1 MKLQD
6 FDYELPCE
14 LIAQYPLPDRD
25 RARLMVVERSSQ
37 KIHHHF
43 FSDIEK
49 FLPPESLIIL
59 NDSKV
64 VPARLI
70 GTREKTGGRVEIF
83 LLNRLP
89 DGYSYEAM
97 IRPLRR
103 LKNGEK
109 IIFPKSSI
117 CAQLIDAQKKIVKF
131 NRKELGR
138 TLGTIGHMPLPPYI
152 KREDTQMDQEY
163 YQTVYAKKSGSVA
176 APTAGL
182 HFTDSLLKRLK
193 SQDHQLEMVTLH
205 VNYATFSPVKEEDIT
220 RHKMHGEEY
229 FVSAKILKAVSKAQA
244 ENRRIVA
251 VGTTSCR
258 VLETLAVDTTGG
270 AAPGDQNLQRAAPPA
285 RACASTNIFIYP
297 GYNFQMTDILITNFH
312 LPKSTLLML
321 VYAFGSP
328 ELMKKAYQEAISKK
342 YRFYSYGDA
351 MMII

>member
-6 FDYELPCE
+6 FDYELPSE
-14 LIAQYPLPDRD
+14 LIAQYPLGDRD

-43 FSDIEK
+43 FSNIEK
-49 FLPPESLIIL
+49 FLPPQSLIAL

-64 VPARLI
+64 IPARLI

-97 IRPLRR
+97 VRPLKK
-103 LKNGEK
+103 LKIGEK

-117 CAQLIDAQKKIVKF
+117 YAALIDAQKKIVRF
-131 NRKELGR
+131 NRKDLNR

-152 KREDTQMDQEY
+152 KREDTRMDQEY
-163 YQTVYAKKSGSVA
+163 YQTVYANKPGSVA

-182 HFTDSLLKRLK
+182 HFTDALLKKLK
-193 SQDHQLEMVTLH
+193 SKNHQLEMVTLH
-205 VNYATFSPVKEEDIT
+205 VNYATFSPVKEEDIS
-220 RHKMHGEEY
+220 RHKMYEEQY
-229 FVSAKILKAVSKAQA
+229 FVSSKTLKAIKEAKEKQRKV
-244 ENRRIVA
+244 VA

-258 VLETLAVDTTGG
+258 VLETLATSERG
-270 AAPGDQNLQRAAPPA
+270 NK
-285 RACASTNIFIYP
+285 TNIFIYP
-297 GYNFQMTDILITNFH
+297 GYNFQLTDILITNFH
-312 LPKSTLLML
+312 YPKSTLLML

-328 ELMKKAYQEAISKK
+328 ELMKKAYQEAISQK